1 MINERE
7 IPFYQEY
14 RAVDHTLLMIFGL
27 TIKFATNKT
36 LQLMKTNMAS
46 WLLFIAGMIAF
57 ASAGFRNSDQQTFE
71 KITVKEFELVDQNGK
86 QRVSIKVESE
96 GEILFRMKDQAGTIR
111 VKLGAGEDGS
121 ALVLLDDSTEPA
133 IHALAKKNGGSL
145 TLRDKSGKKR
155 VY

>member
-1 MINERE
+1 
-7 IPFYQEY
+7 
-14 RAVDHTLLMIFGL
+14 
-27 TIKFATNKT
+27 
-36 LQLMKTNMAS
+36 MKTNMAS
-46 WLLFIAGMIAF
+46 WLLFIAAIIAF
-57 ASAGFRNSDQQTFE
+57 TSAGFRNNDQQTFE

-86 QRVSIKVESE
+86 QRVSIKVEPE

-133 IHALAKKNGGSL
+133 IHAQAKEKGGVL
-145 TLRDKSGKKR
+145 TLQDKRGKKR